1 MMDLRSKTVEIVKS
15 IQKLGN
21 QLNLFDLDDTIK
33 KSIDDNKIHEI

>member
-1 MMDLRSKTVEIVKS
+1 MDLRSKTVEIAKS